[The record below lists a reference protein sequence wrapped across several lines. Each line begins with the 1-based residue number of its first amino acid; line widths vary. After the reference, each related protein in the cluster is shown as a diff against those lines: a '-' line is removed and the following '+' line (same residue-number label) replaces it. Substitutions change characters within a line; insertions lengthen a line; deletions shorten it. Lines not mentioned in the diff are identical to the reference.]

1 MRWNFFT
8 MTKGSIISFLLI
20 ISLLLFAR
28 VQGFLWMAA
37 GALLLGGLVFSLRC
51 YTNSRPV
58 LGAVLWT
65 VSLSSALFLLGLY
78 LPDVR
83 FWELLYI

>member
-8 MTKGSIISFLLI
+8 MTKGSILSFILI

-28 VQGFLWMAA
+28 IQGFLWVAA
-37 GALLLGGLVFSLRC
+37 GALLLGGLIFSLRC

-65 VSLSSALFLLGLY
+65 VGLSSALFLLGLS